1 MRKTL
6 RLAKREYL
14 AAVRTKGFLIG
25 LILAPILMG
34 GGFLGLLLFEKNVD
48 ISDKRIAVIDHSG
61 KIANSIVGAAE
72 WRNKNEI
79 FDKESGKKNK
89 PAYVIEVVEPNKEN
103 AQKQK
108 LELSERVRQNKLHAF
123 VEIGSEVVHPMKNR
137 EASQVAFYSKN
148 SPMDDIRQWINWPI
162 NNQLRQIRLA
172 DAGINESQ
180 VPDLFNW
187 ANIEPLG
194 LVSVDTGTGG
204 IKEAQKINEI
214 QAFVTP
220 IIMMIL
226 LFMML
231 MMGAVPLLNSVMEE
245 KNQHI
250 AEVLLGS
257 IKPFEFMMGKV
268 IGGVGVSITASLVY
282 IIGGIIS
289 VKRMGFEQY
298 IPYDVIPW
306 FFTYM
311 VVSIVMFGSLCASV
325 GSMCSEPKDA
335 QSLSMPV
342 MIPMLIPMFI
352 MMPVI
357 KEAQSTLVTALS
369 LFPTFTPTMML
380 LRLGTPGGVPTWQP
394 WAGLIGMLLFT
405 VLFVWAGG
413 RVFRVAILA
422 QGVSPKLSNLVR
434 WAIRG

>member
-14 AAVRTKGFLIG
+14 AAVKTKGFLIG
-25 LILAPILMG
+25 LILAPILMC
-34 GGFLGLLLFEKNVD
+34 GGFIGILIFNKNIDV
-48 ISDKRIAVIDHSG
+48 SDKKIAVIDYTG

-79 FDKESGKKNK
+79 YDKESGKKNK
-89 PAYVIEVVEPNKEN
+89 PAYIIEVVEPNKEN
-103 AQKQK
+103 SQKQK
-108 LELSERVRQNKLHAF
+108 LELSERVRQNQLHAF
-123 VEIGSEVVHPMKNR
+123 VEIGPEVIHPTKNR
-137 EASQVAFYSKN
+137 EASMVAFYSKS
-148 SPMDDIRQWINWPI
+148 SPMDDVRGWINWPI
-162 NNQLRQIRLA
+162 NNQLRQVRLT

-180 VPDLFNW
+180 IPDLFLW

-194 LVSVDTGTGG
+194 LASVDTGTGN

-214 QAFVTP
+214 QALIVP
-220 IIMMIL
+220 MIMMML

-245 KNQHI
+245 KNQRI

-268 IGGVGVSITASLVY
+268 IGGVGVSLTASLVY
-282 IIGGIIS
+282 IIGGIIF

-298 IPYDVIPW
+298 IPYHVIPW
-306 FFTYM
+306 FFAYM
-311 VVSIVMFGSLCASV
+311 VVAIIMFGSLCASV

-342 MIPMLIPMFI
+342 MLPMLIPMFI
-352 MMPVI
+352 MVPII
-357 KEAQSTLVTALS
+357 KESQSMIVTILS

-380 LRLGTPGGVPTWQP
+380 LRLGTPGGVASWQP
-394 WAGLIGMLLFT
+394 WAGLLGMLLFT

-422 QGVSPKLSNLVR
+422 QGEPPKLSNLVR
-434 WAIRG
+434 WAIKG

>member
-6 RLAKREYL
+6 RLAKREYI
-14 AAVRTKGFLIG
+14 AAVKTKGFIIG

-34 GGFLGLLLFEKNVD
+34 GGFLGILIFEKNIDV
-48 ISDKRIAVIDHSG
+48 SDKKIAIIDHSSVLA
-61 KIANSIVGAAE
+61 KSIIDSAE

-89 PAYVIEVVEPNKEN
+89 PAYVIEVIEPNKAN
-103 AQKQK
+103 MQKQR
-108 LELSERVRQNKLHAF
+108 LELSERIRQNKLHAF
-123 VEIGSEVVHPMKNR
+123 VEIGSEIVHPGKNR
-137 EASQVAFYSKN
+137 EASTIAFYSKN
-148 SPMDDIRQWINWPI
+148 SPMDDVRSWISWPI

-180 VPDLFNW
+180 VKDLFNW
-187 ANIEPLG
+187 LDIAPLG
-194 LVSVDTGTGG
+194 LVSIDTGTGN
-204 IKEAQKINEI
+204 IKEAEKINEV
-214 QAFVTP
+214 QAIITP
-220 IIMMIL
+220 MIMMML

-245 KNQHI
+245 KNQRI

-257 IKPFEFMMGKV
+257 ITPFEFMMGKV

-282 IIGGIIS
+282 IIGGIIT
-289 VKRMGFEQY
+289 VKRMGFEEY
-298 IPYDVIPW
+298 IPYNTIPW
-306 FFTYM
+306 FFAYM
-311 VVSIVMFGSLCASV
+311 VVAIIMFGSLCASA

-352 MMPVI
+352 MMPII
-357 KEAQSTLVTALS
+357 KEAQSTIVTALS
-369 LFPTFTPTMML
+369 LFPPFTPTMML
-380 LRLGTPGGVPTWQP
+380 LRLGTPGGIPVWQP
-394 WAGLIGMLLFT
+394 WVGLVGMLLFA

-413 RVFRVAILA
+413 RIFRVGILS
-422 QGVSPKLSNLVR
+422 QGEIPKLSNMIR
-434 WAIRG
+434 WTIRG